1 MITVY
6 IGKPKKNTT
15 GEIVVITQ
23 ETIQGFFDNVQSPSL
38 FGDRK
43 TFIIKNLFDD
53 ENLKKIFFDNLKI
66 LAQGSHDIVIIADKL
81 LAPEIK
87 QIEKYATIIKTE
99 NLEKKESKKD
109 DTFLLANTFATGD
122 KKKTWMV
129 FCEETYYDD
138 EIEKTHGMIWWKVK
152 DMIMKRSVFSQ
163 QQLRD
168 MARQLVTMYHE
179 SRLGDEGIK
188 NKLEHF
194 FLTMPDIKNK

>member
-6 IGKPKKNTT
+6 IGKPKKNIT
-15 GEIVVITQ
+15 GEITVITQ
-23 ETIQGFFDNVQSPSL
+23 ETIHGFFDNVQSPSL

-43 TFIIKNLFDD
+43 TFIIKNPFDD
-53 ENLKKIFFDNLKI
+53 EDIKKIFFDALEM
-66 LAQGSHDIVIIADKL
+66 LAQGAHDIAIIVDKL
-81 LAPEIK
+81 LAPDTK
-87 QIEKYATIIKTE
+87 KIEKYATIIKTE

-129 FCEETYYDD
+129 FCEETYHDD

-152 DMIMKRSVFSQ
+152 DMMMKRSVFSQ